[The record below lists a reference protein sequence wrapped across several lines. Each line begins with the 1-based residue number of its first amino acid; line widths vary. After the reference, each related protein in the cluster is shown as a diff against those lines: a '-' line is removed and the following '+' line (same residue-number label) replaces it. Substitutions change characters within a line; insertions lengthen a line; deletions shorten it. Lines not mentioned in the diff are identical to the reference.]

1 MPAQGDN
8 RLAHNAAMIR
18 AMLATRPIVQD
29 KRLRR
34 SAQAPTAQ
42 AKGEKAKEGRRGGS
56 EEAQGGA
63 ETSKEAQAEAILQ
76 VAHGKPGAEVAA
88 EAEAQVGQE
97 ARAGEEVRTEPDSN
111 RAIPNPQPPTAQ
123 APSKK
128 SSKRSRKQA
137 KAALAGVQI
146 IESGQGT
153 NLPATLSTIEIMKR
167 IDGFQKSSPITPE
180 LAQAIRATYEQDLHL
195 NYNDLCKAIGVGM
208 GTVVR
213 AIEEAPGLSE
223 RVRQRRAA
231 LITAALEASLSIMS
245 VQLLEQVT
253 AGKLQPTEKNLRDW
267 AVAFGILTDK
277 RQLLAGGATA
287 RTEVLDLT
295 PEARKK
301 SLQEKLDQLE
311 EALGTLTGK

>member
-1 MPAQGDN
+1 MTVQGDN
-8 RLAHNAAMIR
+8 RLAHNAAIIR
-18 AMLATRPIVQD
+18 ALMAARPSLPE

-34 SAQAPTAQ
+34 PAKPEAQADPVQGETAE
-42 AKGEKAKEGRRGGS
+42 AKGSRRLGS
-56 EEAQGGA
+56 EGEEDAGG
-63 ETSKEAQAEAILQ
+63 SKEAQSQAILAG
-76 VAHGKPGAEVAA
+76 VEK
-88 EAEAQVGQE
+88 
-97 ARAGEEVRTEPDSN
+97 AGEE
-111 RAIPNPQPPTAQ
+111 
-123 APSKK
+123 
-128 SSKRSRKQA
+128 
-137 KAALAGVQI
+137 AGVGAGAEAGTETDKARRATPNKTQPSTHQPAKGDSRRARRNRKAVLNGAQI
-146 IESGQGT
+146 IESGPGA
-153 NLPATLSTIEIMKR
+153 NLPATLSTLEIMKR

-231 LITAALEASLSIMS
+231 LITAALEASLSAMA
-245 VQLLEQVT
+245 VQLLENVT
-253 AGKLQPTEKNLRDW
+253 AGKLQPNEKNMRDW

-287 RTEVLDLT
+287 RHEVLDLT
-295 PEARKK
+295 PEARKQA
-301 SLQEKLDQLE
+301 LQEKLNQLE